1 MKDIVER
8 IKREPALVIGFLTAV
23 FALGASFGF
32 ELSNEQTGSIIAVV
46 IAVMAFFVRQQVV
59 PARAVEAYQTIQGE
73 TVSGPAAPPAGEPAV
88 VLPVDTGL
96 PIVGADD
103 ALDERGAFDTGVLV
117 ALACIVVIL
126 CGIVWLVQAL

>member
-8 IKREPALVIGFLTAV
+8 IKREPALVVGLITAIL
-23 FALGASFGF
+23 ALAASFG
-32 ELSNEQTGSIIAVV
+32 LDLTKEQTGSIIALA

-117 ALACIVVIL
+117 ALACIVIIL